1 VRRPSARR
9 DGPGSVNN
17 ALDCFQKKEMR
28 TAGGVRYAGELR
40 PWTGCSIPCDKIK
53 EEGSGRCASARERE
67 GDRNR
72 AAGDL
77 VIVGI
82 GGAHRQYLRASTR
95 NSATASWCPRRR
107 GKGDQRGGVGLF
119 IGVAGASIK
128 AGSKRIEEGRELLLR
143 LGHRRRNGWRREMT
157 GSDR

>member
-1 VRRPSARR
+1 MNS
-9 DGPGSVNN
+9 

-28 TAGGVRYAGELR
+28 TAGGVRCAGELR
-40 PWTGCSIPCDKIK
+40 PWTGCSISCDKIK

-82 GGAHRQYLRASTR
+82 GLARRQYCGSPAK
-95 NSATASWCPRRR
+95 NSDSLAAQSVW
-107 GKGDQRGGVGLF
+107 KQR
-119 IGVAGASIK
+119 
-128 AGSKRIEEGRELLLR
+128 EEGEEREGVL
-143 LGHRRRNGWRREMT
+143 
-157 GSDR
+157 